1 MKKLFLIR
9 HGKSSWSNPDLQD
22 FDRPLNKRG
31 IRDAPFMAKMLVGK
45 EVKSDLIVTSPA
57 NRAISTAR
65 QFAAEQGIL
74 HEDLVIKHEIYEA
87 YPEILLQLV
96 RSLDDGANTVFLFG
110 HNPGF
115 TYLANTFEGEYIV
128 NIPTCGIVEINADI
142 QSWKDLS
149 DVNGKIANFYFPKQ
163 YFY

>member
-45 EVKSDLIVTSPA
+45 GIKADQIVTSPA

-65 QFAAEQGIL
+65 QFASEQDINQ
-74 HEDLVIKHEIYEA
+74 EDLVIQHGIYEA
-87 YPEILLQLV
+87 YPELLLKLV
-96 RSLDDGANTVFLFG
+96 REFSDDWETVLMFG

-115 TYLANTFEGEYIV
+115 TYLANMFDGDYIV
-128 NIPTCGIVEINADI
+128 NIPTCGVVEINADI
-142 QSWKDLS
+142 QKWEDL
-149 DVNGKIANFYFPKQ
+149 NGINGRIANFYFPKQ
-163 YFY
+163 YFT

>member
-45 EVKSDLIVTSPA
+45 GVKPDLIVTSPA
-57 NRAISTAR
+57 NRAISTAK

-74 HEDLVIKHEIYEA
+74 HDDLVIKHEIYEA
-87 YPEILLQLV
+87 YPCLLYTSPSP
-96 RSLDDGANTVFLFG
+96 R
-110 HNPGF
+110 
-115 TYLANTFEGEYIV
+115 
-128 NIPTCGIVEINADI
+128 
-142 QSWKDLS
+142 DLS
-149 DVNGKIANFYFPKQ
+149 TSRMPSSA
-163 YFY
+163 